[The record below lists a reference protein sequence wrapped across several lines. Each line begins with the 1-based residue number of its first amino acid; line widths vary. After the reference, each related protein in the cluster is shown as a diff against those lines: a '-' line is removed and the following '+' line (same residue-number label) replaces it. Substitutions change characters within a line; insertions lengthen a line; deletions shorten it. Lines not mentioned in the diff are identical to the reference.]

1 VSHKLNK
8 AVYRFAAT
16 AIAMLLLKPLHAADA
31 GYTELGNIRAAAEQ
45 AVRSAAG
52 NPGAGLIVSIDM
64 PDARLRLASC
74 AEPLRAVIAGDGQ
87 LRERTT
93 VGVRCESGAR
103 WAIYLSAVLAS
114 ESTVLVAQHALAR
127 GAVPLAGDFTTLSR
141 RLPGL
146 SNNYVRDVAQL
157 AGQHLRRPVA
167 QGEALTADA
176 LVTAAIVHRG
186 QQLTLLAH
194 TGGLEIRV
202 MVIAMADGKPD
213 ELIRVQNMAS
223 QRIVEATVRS
233 AQLVEVSL

>member
-1 VSHKLNK
+1 MSHKLNK

-16 AIAMLLLKPLHAADA
+16 AVAMVLLKPLHAADA
-31 GYTELGNIRAAAEQ
+31 GYTELASIRAAAEQ
-45 AVRSAAG
+45 EVRSAAG
-52 NPGAGLIVSIDM
+52 NPGSGLIVSIDM

-74 AEPLRAVIAGDGQ
+74 AEPLRAAISGDGQ

-93 VGVRCESGAR
+93 VGVRCDSGAH
-103 WAIYLSAVLAS
+103 WVIYLSAVLAS
-114 ESTVLVAQHALAR
+114 ESPVLVAQRPLPR
-127 GAVPLAGDFTTLSR
+127 GAVPLAADFTTLTR

-146 SNNYVRDVAQL
+146 SSNYVRDVAQL

-167 QGEALTADA
+167 QGEALNADA

-194 TGGLEIRV
+194 ASGMEIRV
-202 MVIAMADGKPD
+202 AVIALADGKPD

-223 QRIVEATVRS
+223 QRVLEATVRS